1 MESLVSVSVSIITSE
16 SDFIVLLDG
25 AQPAHSKH
33 VRSMQIVEFFAT
45 PGSHVLSIE
54 EKRAYK
60 SRFWWLPAP
69 IRHAI
74 QSVAHERGLV
84 DEKGI
89 APQYLSY
96 RGEFNTDKT
105 IQLDFVQE
113 DSKLVLLHG
122 DIREEFNEAHFDT
135 KWRGRLAQYLM
146 LPALA
151 LSAPL
156 ALLSVAMHIYAAAV
170 GKTLASVVFAV
181 AGTVAVSFA
190 VLQAAR
196 IKRTVNRLT
205 QQYCGK
211 RQNRSPNQT
220 AHTNERLNRTVEHAG
235 KAVEK

>member
-1 MESLVSVSVSIITSE
+1 MESLVSVSVSIIPSE
-16 SDFIVLLDG
+16 SDFVILLDG
-25 AQPAHSKH
+25 VLPAHSKYI
-33 VRSMQIVEFFAT
+33 RSMQIVEFYAT
-45 PGSHVLSIE
+45 PGSHLLSIE

-69 IRHAI
+69 IRHVI
-74 QSVAHERGLV
+74 QSFSQERGLV

-122 DIREEFNEAHFDT
+122 DIREEFNEAYFDT
-135 KWRGRLAQYLM
+135 KWRGRLAQYHM

-151 LSAPL
+151 LASPL
-156 ALLSVAMHIYAAAV
+156 ALLSVAMHIYAATV

-181 AGTVAVSFA
+181 TGTVAVGFA
-190 VLQAAR
+190 VIQAAR

-211 RQNRSPNQT
+211 RQNARSNRT
-220 AHTNERLNRTVEHAG
+220 ADDNGRLNHTAIKTG

>member
-16 SDFIVLLDG
+16 SDFAVRLDG
-25 AQPAHSKH
+25 AQPAQSKY
-33 VRSMQIVEFFAT
+33 VRSMQIVEFLAT

-60 SRFWWLPAP
+60 SRLWWLPSP
-69 IRHAI
+69 VRHVI
-74 QSVAHERGLV
+74 QSLAHERGLV

-122 DIREEFNEAHFDT
+122 DIQEESNGAYFDT
-135 KWRGRLAQYLM
+135 RWRGRLARYRM

-151 LSAPL
+151 LATPL
-156 ALLSVAMHIYAAAV
+156 ALLSVAMHIYSATV

-181 AGTVAVSFA
+181 TGTIAVSFA
-190 VLQAAR
+190 ALQAAR

-205 QQYCGK
+205 RQYCGK
-211 RQNRSPNQT
+211 RQSVRSSQT
-220 AHTNERLNRTVEHAG
+220 ADDNGRLNHTAIKTG